1 MGKVEALIKDINEL
15 KLKKVMLEKLQET
28 SKSDSESLMLKAAED
43 STKAHSYATEAK
55 SIMDECK
62 GKIVE
67 IEKLTDTI
75 NSP

>member
-28 SKSDSESLMLKAAED
+28 SKSDSESLMLKAAEY

-62 GKIVE
+62 GKVVE